1 MPLKTDVAILEEKVE
16 VLTKLVSD
24 LSKNQDLQVDYYDNA
39 DVKRIFRLSDS
50 TLFRYRKDNKIPYT
64 KWGGRIW
71 YPKSFFKESFM
82 NNVKNK
88 HLL

>member
-1 MPLKTDVAILEEKVE
+1 MPLKTDVAILGEKVE

-24 LSKNQDLQVDYYDNA
+24 LSKNQDLQVDFYDNA
-39 DVKRIFRLSDS
+39 DVKRIFKLSDS
-50 TLFRYRKDNKIPYT
+50 TLFRYRKHNKIPYT

-82 NNVKNK
+82 NKVKNK

>member
-1 MPLKTDVAILEEKVE
+1 MPLKTNVNLLEETVE
-16 VLTKLVSD
+16 KLSKIVFD
-24 LSKNQDLQVDYYDNA
+24 LSKNHDFEADYYDNA
-39 DVKRIFRLSDS
+39 DVKRIFKLSDS
-50 TLFRYRKDNKIPYT
+50 TLFRYRKHNKIPYT

-82 NNVKNK
+82 NKVKNK